1 MELPETGIYCV
12 AKASSTHQIESTA
25 LLPYP
30 IDLSRQRAELGIK
43 YIAVTP
49 NWKYARDLFVILTD
63 NPARETKE
71 DEKDPPLEPEP
82 KEDEKDPPIEP
93 EPKEDEKDPPRETE
107 TKKAEKDPSPETE
120 EPARSKRTRRSKTKK
135 AEAEEVETII
145 FDDIINESA
154 DETVSN
160 LRKQL
165 EAHNGKTKNPLLKIV
180 KNSSRTTSVFRV
192 RENAI
197 VLFSHGMAQV
207 FGVKPN
213 HPYDSKPDKGLDIP
227 ITVREDDLTSST
239 DIYYLKSD
247 QIQSNYLLDNKQDKI
262 IEVLHIPGIETRD
275 FHPTMTYVET
285 DTNLL
290 ERLKFTLY
298 NESNQI
304 VASESCD
311 MYIICHIRPLKRFFP
326 TFSI

>member
-12 AKASSTHQIESTA
+12 AKASSAHQIEATA
-25 LLPYP
+25 LLPYA

-49 NWKYARDLFVILTD
+49 NWKYARDLFVTLTD
-63 NPARETKE
+63 NPASET
-71 DEKDPPLEPEP
+71 EP
-82 KEDEKDPPIEP
+82 KEDEKDPARET
-93 EPKEDEKDPPRETE
+93 EPKEDEKDPLRETE
-107 TKKAEKDPSPETE
+107 TKEADKDPSSETE
-120 EPARSKRTRRSKTKK
+120 TK
-135 AEAEEVETII
+135 AEEEEEEVFEETEDIETLN
-145 FDDIINESA
+145 FEDIIIESA
-154 DETVSN
+154 DEAVTN

-165 EAHNGKTKNPLLKIV
+165 DAHNGKTKKPLLKIV
-180 KNSSRTTSVFRV
+180 KNTSRKSSVFRL
-192 RENAI
+192 RENAK
-197 VLFSHGMAQV
+197 VLFSPGMAQV
-207 FGVKPN
+207 FGVVPYKP
-213 HPYDSKPDKGLDIP
+213 YVSKLNKTLDIP

-262 IEVLHIPGIETRD
+262 VEVLHIPGIQTRD
-275 FHPTMTYVET
+275 FHPTLTYVET
-285 DTNLL
+285 ETNLL

-311 MYIICHIRPLKRFFP
+311 MYIICHLRPQKKFFS